1 MYYQVNATFVCFMAS
16 KDKYAKLH
24 NLKIQVGIVKDRK
37 ILQTTSMPST
47 IFLGINFCIKL
58 SLEEMCHAI

>member
-24 NLKIQVGIVKDRK
+24 NVKIQVGIVKDRK
-37 ILQTTSMPST
+37 ILQTTYCQVLY
-47 IFLGINFCIKL
+47 FLGINFYIKL